1 MLLSDSVA
9 PKSRVSAVPPS
20 MLQHWD
26 HMLCALIISHA
37 DRIAVHCANRPLSAF
52 SSPPPC
58 SSPAPACSYVGS
70 LVWLVL
76 ASALLVQACMYWT
89 HLINPTIIFTS
100 IVSPMV
106 GGGLGCGTEG
116 VLGPQTGPRSGL
128 AVQPIAAMPSH
139 YSALAC

>member
-1 MLLSDSVA
+1 M
-9 PKSRVSAVPPS
+9 
-20 MLQHWD
+20 
-26 HMLCALIISHA
+26 
-37 DRIAVHCANRPLSAF
+37 HCANRPLSAF

-58 SSPAPACSYVGS
+58 SSPAPAYSYVGS

-116 VLGPQTGPRSGL
+116 VLGPQNRPPIRACSAAHCRNALPFFCSGMLRLCVIAHTRSRLPNSVACPIWSGHEL
-128 AVQPIAAMPSH
+128 AHVGC
-139 YSALAC
+139 L